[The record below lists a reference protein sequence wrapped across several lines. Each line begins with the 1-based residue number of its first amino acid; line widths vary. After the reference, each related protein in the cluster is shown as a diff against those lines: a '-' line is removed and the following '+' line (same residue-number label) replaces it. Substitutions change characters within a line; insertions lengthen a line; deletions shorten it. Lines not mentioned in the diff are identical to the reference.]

1 MYSLLK
7 NFLVRNL
14 VFFLNLEKSLFYL
27 LIFAIPFQ
35 TRTIVRSWGVGF
47 NEWNSSFFYATDFIL
62 LAVILIWLLRLVFKL
77 NASNRIGFT
86 LADFSFL
93 GLIIVSAFSILN
105 ASNYQL
111 SFYRLTKLFEVFL
124 LYYYVKNNYG
134 YLLSLKTSMFV
145 FVSSGIMQSV
155 VGIIQLISKKS
166 SGLEI
171 LGESP
176 LSLGIPGVAKF
187 YLANGEGILRAYGT
201 MPHPNVLAAF
211 LFLALFC
218 CYFLY
223 FDSTGNLKF
232 LFLFAQV
239 PILTGLIMT
248 FGRLIIVL
256 WVAGLLI
263 RLFIR
268 LFKEKVKYHFR
279 RSYTIRIWHMTV
291 ITITVISFLLIF
303 LWPTFVERFHIGA
316 GDEAI
321 ILRSFYLKIAFALDK
336 PFLGVGIGNFVPW
349 LMQTVPDLAYNL
361 YQPVHNIFGLLW
373 AETGF
378 LGLFFFSLFL
388 VFLSK
393 DYIKSQNFD
402 EIFHYSF
409 FIVFVSFLIIGFFDH
424 FLLTLQQGYL
434 MFALVLGL
442 IGGISKRQN
451 I

>member
-47 NEWNSSFFYATDFIL
+47 NEWNSSFFYATDLIL

-176 LSLGIPGVAKF
+176 LSLEIPGVAKF

-201 MPHPNVLAAF
+201 MPHPN
-211 LFLALFC
+211 
-218 CYFLY
+218 
-223 FDSTGNLKF
+223 
-232 LFLFAQV
+232 
-239 PILTGLIMT
+239 
-248 FGRLIIVL
+248 
-256 WVAGLLI
+256 
-263 RLFIR
+263 
-268 LFKEKVKYHFR
+268 
-279 RSYTIRIWHMTV
+279 
-291 ITITVISFLLIF
+291 
-303 LWPTFVERFHIGA
+303 
-316 GDEAI
+316 
-321 ILRSFYLKIAFALDK
+321 
-336 PFLGVGIGNFVPW
+336 
-349 LMQTVPDLAYNL
+349 
-361 YQPVHNIFGLLW
+361 
-373 AETGF
+373 
-378 LGLFFFSLFL
+378 
-388 VFLSK
+388 LSANPLH
-393 DYIKSQNFD
+393 SPR
-402 EIFHYSF
+402 
-409 FIVFVSFLIIGFFDH
+409 
-424 FLLTLQQGYL
+424 QQKGE
-434 MFALVLGL
+434 
-442 IGGISKRQN
+442 
-451 I
+451 